1 MSQAI
6 NQQAALSSAA
16 TKPVKSRSLRKL
28 LKPGRLQI
36 GLLITLI
43 VLFFTVFGPYLISFD
58 PETQDITQRLRPA
71 SSEHW
76 FGTDTYGRDMLS
88 RVISGGQVSLKIGI
102 FSMILA
108 VGFGVLVGAVAGYCG
123 GVVDAVLMRFTELVM
138 IFPTFFLLILAV
150 AVFGRSVDL
159 LILLISFT
167 AWPAGARIMRGEVMK
182 VKERD
187 FVLSALTVGS
197 THARIL
203 FRHILPN
210 VVGVIIVSATVR
222 VGSNILA
229 EAGLSYLGLGV
240 QPPLASWG
248 NMIADGSS
256 VFRTAWWITG
266 YPAAA
271 IFVTVFGFNLL
282 GEGLRDY
289 FNPRE
294 R

>member
-1 MSQAI
+1 MSQVI
-6 NQQAALSSAA
+6 NQTAALSPAA
-16 TKPVKSRSLRKL
+16 AKPVPSRSLLKF

-36 GLLITLI
+36 GLLITL
-43 VLFFTVFGPYLISFD
+43 VVVFTAVFGPYLIPFD
-58 PETQDITQRLRPA
+58 PETQDVTQRLRPA
-71 SSEHW
+71 SAEHW
-76 FGTDTYGRDMLS
+76 LGTDSYGRDMLS

-102 FSMILA
+102 LSMILA
-108 VGFGVLVGAVAGYCG
+108 VGFGVLIGAVAGYCG
-123 GVVDAVLMRFTELVM
+123 GTVDTILMRFTELVM

-150 AVFGRSVDL
+150 AVFGRSVNL

-167 AWPAGARIMRGEVMK
+167 AWPAGARIVRGEVMK

-197 THARIL
+197 THLRIL

-210 VVGVIIVSATVR
+210 VIGVIIVSATVR

-248 NMIADGSS
+248 NMIADGAS
-256 VFRTAWWITG
+256 VFRTSWWITG
-266 YPAAA
+266 FPALA